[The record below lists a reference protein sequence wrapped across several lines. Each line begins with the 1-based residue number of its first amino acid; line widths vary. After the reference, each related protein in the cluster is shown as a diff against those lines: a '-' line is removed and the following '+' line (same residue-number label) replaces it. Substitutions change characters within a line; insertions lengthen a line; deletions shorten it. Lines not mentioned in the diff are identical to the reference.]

1 MGKKLQGIALILFGI
16 MLLLISTLAP
26 WIRVIGLNYS
36 DVGPWISIIL
46 GVTGLV
52 FVFKEDKLVGMM
64 EEQ

>member
-46 GVTGLV
+46 GVTSLV

-64 EEQ
+64 EDQ

>member
-26 WIRVIGLNYS
+26 WIRVIGINYS
-36 DVGPWISIIL
+36 DVGLWISILL